1 MIHRQNLVTRKEVA
15 GTLIWYILPERGDK
29 SLGKHRALSPLESSG
44 SLGVGCVYQA
54 IPSEVKH
61 MLLYP
66 VCPTTK
72 KEVRHV
78 GGLSGLQ
85 NQHPAHWNV
94 LLWSIYCW
102 YQRLPG
108 VHRAQTKTRN
118 AASSRNWQQKRNG
131 ALLRKLTNSSP
142 KKYVLAHD
150 WVLE

>member
-61 MLLYP
+61 VLLYP

-94 LLWSIYCW
+94 TADTKGCQMYIGPRP
-102 YQRLPG
+102 RLGMWP
-108 VHRAQTKTRN
+108 
-118 AASSRNWQQKRNG
+118 AAGTDSRNGMGLCFEN
-131 ALLRKLTNSSP
+131 
-142 KKYVLAHD
+142 
-150 WVLE
+150 